1 MFEARGKRIGGEK
14 NMCAWVGL
22 GWVWRRR
29 GMGEGE
35 GGSECKGFFLFGGVS
50 FVLYFSK
57 WGGVS
62 FFSELLVSTGL

>member
-1 MFEARGKRIGGEK
+1 
-14 NMCAWVGL
+14 
-22 GWVWRRR
+22 
-29 GMGEGE
+29 MGEGE